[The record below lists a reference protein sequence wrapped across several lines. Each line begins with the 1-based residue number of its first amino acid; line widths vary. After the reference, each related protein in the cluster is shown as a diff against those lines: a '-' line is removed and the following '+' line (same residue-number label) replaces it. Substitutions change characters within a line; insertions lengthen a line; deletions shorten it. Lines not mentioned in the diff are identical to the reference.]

1 MCLVK
6 TGKVLEI
13 KGKNAV
19 VLVDGTEKKI
29 RIEEEIKKGDTVN
42 VFQNLGF
49 K

>member
-13 KGKNAV
+13 KGKDAV

-29 RIEEEIKKGDTVN
+29 RIDDEVKKGETVN